1 MPFCN
6 ITNKWN
12 NILFLQV
19 YRLCSPALQKRFR
32 LLLLAMLLLAVG
44 ETVIVGLIAFYAA
57 AVSDPQATFQI
68 TTFKTLRNI
77 PAIEPLLCSPKA
89 MIGSLSVL
97 IIVVVPLKNS
107 FRGFVTYR
115 MARYSA
121 TLEAAFGQRILAGF
135 LARDYRWHVQQNSA
149 DLVNMVNWRH
159 HLGRNFVRP
168 YLNVVCELS
177 MLLVLLGGL
186 LLVQPLISLL
196 FISVQGGAGIIV
208 YRSLRR
214 GLDRSASGCR
224 QCDIE
229 MNRHVTRAI
238 HGVKDV
244 KITGTAPYFVKGFA
258 TPAHRFSQMFGRQ
271 QFWRESPLLVLE
283 SLGFVLIA
291 AAILLMLFGLG
302 YSPLQ
307 TTGTTALL
315 AVTAWRTLPALNRV
329 VSSLAGIRTARP
341 YVISLLEELQYC
353 SQSHQVNDVT
363 VPELSFEREIV
374 FDQVSFAY
382 DPQQPVLDNLSLTLT
397 KGQSL
402 GLMGPSGCGKSTLV
416 DLLCGLLQPQ
426 HGAIVVDDVP
436 LNADNLVA
444 WRKDIGY
451 VAQFPYIFDGTLA
464 ENVAF
469 GLEVDQINL
478 KRVFEACALA
488 SVDFLDQLPNGI
500 NTPIGERGVRLSGGQ
515 RQRVAIAR
523 ALYRQPK
530 LLIFDEATS
539 ALDEDKDAEIRQL
552 LSQLKGKQ
560 TLVVVSHRPSTV
572 AECDVILKL
581 NVN

>member
-1 MPFCN
+1 M
-6 ITNKWN
+6 KKLN

-32 LLLLAMLLLAVG
+32 LLLFAMLFLAVG

-68 TTFKTLRNI
+68 ATLKTLRAI
-77 PAIEPLLCSPKA
+77 PSIEPFLSSPKA

-97 IIVVVPLKNS
+97 IIAVVPLKNS

-177 MLLVLLGGL
+177 MLVVLLGGL

-196 FISVQGGAGIIV
+196 FIGVQGGAGIIV

-214 GLDRSASGCR
+214 GLDRSATGCR
-224 QCDIE
+224 HCDIE
-229 MNRHVTRAI
+229 MNRHITRAI

-244 KITGTAPYFVKGFA
+244 KITGTSAYFVKGFA
-258 TPAHRFSQMFGRQ
+258 AQAQRFSQMFGLQ

-315 AVTAWRTLPALNRV
+315 AVTAWRTLPAFNRV

-341 YVISLLEELQYC
+341 YVISLLEELQHS
-353 SQSHQVNDVT
+353 SQPHQVNDVT
-363 VPELSFEREIV
+363 VSELLFEREIV
-374 FDQVSFAY
+374 FDQVGFAY
-382 DPQQPVLDNLSLTLT
+382 DPLQPVLDNFSFTLI

-402 GLMGPSGCGKSTLV
+402 GIMGPSGCGKSTLV

-426 HGAIVVDDVP
+426 HGAIVVDGVP
-436 LNADNLVA
+436 LTANDMVA
-444 WRKDIGY
+444 WRKNIGY

-469 GLEVDQINL
+469 GLEVDQIDL
-478 KRVFEACALA
+478 KRVNDACAMA
-488 SVDFLDQLPNGI
+488 SVDFLDQLPQGV
-500 NTPIGERGVRLSGGQ
+500 NTAIGERGVRLSGGQ

-572 AECDVILKL
+572 AECDAILKL
-581 NVN
+581 NVDCDEE